1 VIKEGK
7 GATDMFFVAW
17 RQKAVVLAVLGSSG
31 ESGSFWIHL
40 HIYEGSGNYH
50 FNMVYENV

>member
-1 VIKEGK
+1 MIKEGK